1 MRGKDALRDSL
12 GSSDNPAT
20 FKVLPDYIRHIESEV
35 KSDIKALEKRLI
47 DQGKSLK
54 KQFEETQ
61 EQSRL
66 EFEQAIEGQKR
77 TAKRVKD
84 KLEQQLSQI
93 EQKVGDLD

>member
-1 MRGKDALRDSL
+1 MRGKDALRDSI

-54 KQFEETQ
+54 K
-61 EQSRL
+61 
-66 EFEQAIEGQKR
+66 
-77 TAKRVKD
+77 
-84 KLEQQLSQI
+84 
-93 EQKVGDLD
+93 